1 MAEAINLSPDLQDEF
16 LNDEEF
22 IKYYASLNH
31 LLRANLKKK
40 AKDLAKKLIIKVA
53 NQLVGT
59 GVRKGTL
66 HLRKGV
72 FSDEIDLDATLENIV
87 TNPLEDIEDNLAT
100 WDRRQEQQ
108 GFVIMFDHSYSMRG
122 PKIVLAAL
130 TVAAIAVYFKE
141 NYGVVAFSTEVET
154 VKTVTERT
162 HYEVLLDR
170 VFDLP
175 IEGLTNI
182 SGALARGLA
191 QLADYSKTFGLLLTD
206 GGWTSGE
213 NPLVVASKFGRLNV
227 IAFPPA
233 NPDKVRLIADAGHGT
248 LEFVDDEDDITGAIV
263 RSLQSH

>member
-1 MAEAINLSPDLQDEF
+1 MAEAINRDSGLQDEF
-16 LNDEEF
+16 LGDEEF
-22 IKYYASLNH
+22 LKYYAELNH
-31 LLRANLKKK
+31 LLRSDLKKK
-40 AKDLAKKLIIKVA
+40 AREFAKKLIIKIA
-53 NQLVGT
+53 NLLVGT
-59 GVRKGTL
+59 GVSRGTL
-66 HLRKGV
+66 YLRKGI

-87 TNPLEDIEDNLAT
+87 CNPLEDLEENLAT
-100 WDRRQEQQ
+100 WDRQREEQ

-130 TVAAIAVYFKE
+130 TVAAIAVYFKK

-154 VKTVTERT
+154 VKTVTDKV

-182 SGALARGLA
+182 SGALATGLD
-191 QLADYSKTFGLLLTD
+191 QLRDFNRTFGLLLTD

-213 NPLVVASKFGRLNV
+213 NPMAVASKFGRLNV

-233 NPDKVRLIADAGHGT
+233 NPDKIRLIAEAGRGT
-248 LEFVDDEDDITGAIV
+248 MEFVEDEEQITAAIV
-263 RSLQSH
+263 RSLQAR

>member
-1 MAEAINLSPDLQDEF
+1 MAEAINLSPDLQEEF

-22 IKYYASLNH
+22 VKYYAQLNH
-31 LLRANLKKK
+31 MLRANLKKK
-40 AKDLAKKLIIKVA
+40 AADLAKKLIIKVA

-59 GVRKGTL
+59 GVKKGTL
-66 HLRKGV
+66 HLRRGA

-87 TNPLEDIEDNLAT
+87 ANPLEDIEENLAT
-100 WDRRQEQQ
+100 WDRKREEQ

-130 TVAAIAVYFKE
+130 TVAAIAIYFKR
-141 NYGVVAFSTEVET
+141 NYGVVGFNSDIQT
-154 VKTVTERT
+154 VKDVRDTM
-162 HYEVLLDR
+162 HHEVLLDK

-182 SGALARGLA
+182 SGALLTGLT
-191 QLADYSKTFGLLLTD
+191 QLHDFNKRFGLLLTD

-213 NPLVVASKFGRLNV
+213 DPLPVAGRFNKLNV

-233 NPDKVRLIADAGHGT
+233 NPDKVRLLAEAGHGT
-248 LEFVDDEDDITGAIV
+248 FQYIDNEDDLTGAIV
-263 RSLQSH
+263 RALQAH